1 MKKKMTRRI
10 IVGVLTIILIVTGM
24 LPFMTNKAQAA
35 ENELSDNII
44 LVTENQISDTAKEGY
59 NKITFKINEQIKE
72 VYIKSGNTITLKS
85 ADKDYGV
92 IAGGIENGEAVTADT
107 VIYAKSYPYEG
118 TLSLEKS
125 IKSEIPDEDG
135 YYTLQF
141 TAKSQ
146 NLPSIKSENQ
156 NVILVLDRSLS
167 MACSV
172 DEGVE
177 SDAMASAYEKTRWS
191 VTIKAVEKFLDE
203 FLPEGTGNKVSVI
216 SYCGSARTEITDE
229 SSKDKIM
236 SKLNTIYNKKMY
248 DEDYENPAKKE
259 DVRKITRGLG
269 SATNIQQGIKQV
281 SKIVSDKTGT
291 SVILFTDGDA
301 NRYDDN
307 AIVGSYYIKNNS
319 GTNKFNKTRDEVNGS
334 YYAGKAGEEL
344 KAAGADIY
352 TIVLMSKE
360 SDINDL
366 VKVSLGNKSLNY
378 EVNWNGTYFTFGDN
392 GYAKGFYTA
401 ANSEQLNNRFKQ
413 IMTEMTGLPFET
425 SSVTDTLDK
434 HFELVAGQE
443 NVVVNKDGT
452 FTIKYPEKISAAPQ
466 TVSVKIK
473 AKKGYT
479 GYSYTNDGC
488 QFDGT
493 VNGLTYTQKFEETPA
508 AVILPNAVDDEY
520 TVNQDEVLDA
530 STVLVNDNN
539 KIVNNPKRNL
549 QLKTVIKKD
558 VTNGKITFNEDGTF
572 QYIPDKGF
580 SGKDTFEYNVVLVI
594 DGEEYTKSA
603 KVTINVIPKQP
614 ETPTETV
621 SERETP
627 TETVS
632 EKETPTPTETASEK
646 ETPTPTETASE
657 KETPTPTET
666 ASEKET
672 PTPTETASEKETPTP
687 TETAS
692 EKETPTPTETASEKE
707 TPTEKETPSELQT
720 PSESGTPTQTET
732 PAASQNDEFTSQ
744 NIRTPEV
751 AANEDEVIAKTS
763 VKTGDRSNTMYYIML
778 LLSVGTAM
786 TTTVVV
792 YKKRKE

>member
-1 MKKKMTRRI
+1 MKKKMTLRI
-10 IVGVLTIILIVTGM
+10 IVGMLTIILIVTGI
-24 LPFMTNKAQAA
+24 LPFMTNKALAA
-35 ENELSDNII
+35 ENVLSDNII
-44 LVTENQISDTAKEGY
+44 LVTENEVSDTAKDGY
-59 NKITFKINEQIKE
+59 SKVTFKIGDHTKD
-72 VYIKSGNTITLKS
+72 VYIKNGNTVKLKS
-85 ADKDYGV
+85 SNKDYGV
-92 IAGGIENGEAVTADT
+92 IAGGIENGEAITENT
-107 VIYAKSYPYEG
+107 VIYAKSYSYQG

-125 IKSEIPDEDG
+125 IQSETPDENG

-141 TAKSQ
+141 SAKSQ

-156 NVILVLDRSLS
+156 NVILVLDRSFS

-172 DEGVE
+172 DEDVD
-177 SDAMASAYEKTRWS
+177 SDAMAPTYEKTRWS
-191 VTIKAVEKFLDE
+191 ITINAVEKFLNE
-203 FLPEGTGNKVSVI
+203 FLPEGTSNKVSVI
-216 SYCGSARTEITDE
+216 SYCGSARTEITNE

-236 SKLNTIYNKKMY
+236 SKLNSIYNRNMY
-248 DEDYENPAKKE
+248 NEDYKNSSKRYN
-259 DVRKITRGLG
+259 VTQIGRGLG
-269 SATNIQQGIKQV
+269 SATNIQRGLNQV
-281 SKIVSDKTGT
+281 SEIAGDTTGA
-291 SVILFTDGDA
+291 SVILFTDGGA
-301 NRYDDN
+301 NRYVN
-307 AIVGSYYIKNNS
+307 GEIGGYYYIKNNNE
-319 GTNKFNKTRDEVNGS
+319 TNRYNKPRDEVNGS

-360 SDINDL
+360 SDITDL
-366 VKVSLGNKSLNY
+366 VKVSLGNKSLSY
-378 EVNWNGTYFTFGDN
+378 EKSWKKTYFTFSDG
-392 GYAKGFYTA
+392 GYAKEFYTA
-401 ANSEQLNNRFKQ
+401 ANAEQLNNRFKQ
-413 IMTEMTGLPFET
+413 IMTEMTSLPFET

-434 HFELVAGQE
+434 HFELVVGQE
-443 NVVVNKDGT
+443 NVTDNKDGT
-452 FTIKYPEKISAAPQ
+452 FTVKYPEKISATDQ
-466 TVSVKIK
+466 IITVKIR
-473 AKKGYT
+473 AKDGYT

-493 VNGLTYTQKFEETPA
+493 IDGLTYTQQFEETPA

-520 TVNQDEVLDA
+520 TVNQNEVLDA

-549 QLKTVIKKD
+549 QLKTEIKKD
-558 VTNGKITFNEDGTF
+558 VNNGKIKFNEDGTF

-594 DGEEYTKSA
+594 DGKEYIKSA

-614 ETPTETV
+614 ETP
-621 SERETP
+621 SEAE
-627 TETVS
+627 S

-672 PTPTETASEKETPTP
+672 TTPTETVSEKEI
-687 TETAS
+687 
-692 EKETPTPTETASEKE
+692 
-707 TPTEKETPSELQT
+707 

-732 PAASQNDEFTSQ
+732 PAVSQNDEITSQ

-751 AANEDEVIAKTS
+751 AANEEEVIAKTS
-763 VKTGDRSNTMYYIML
+763 VKTGDRSNMMYFIML
-778 LLSVGTAM
+778 MLSVGTAM

-792 YKKRKE
+792 YKKKKE